1 MGKLVAVAAFATG
14 LCCGQILTSFGV
26 VLPEKSALCSL
37 ASLGPFAVSTP
48 EALGIPRPLSNYL
61 APNNTPTPL
70 TATFEQGFGTA
81 IACTTHSSGT
91 SIVGSIS
98 KLDLLPWSTFVVC
111 FRQKTYTR
119 NQGKTEGRQKPF
131 LFCASFWRNR
141 DGGNRDGRDRDQLG
155 ASLADPIMEAVECR
169 PAKSQLC
176 VAPHVVFD
184 SANGLNALGS
194 CRCPKKTSLGQGT
207 LCSPN
212 ALPGCWGNRGS
223 TSKGIEPKGALT
235 PPMLCQ
241 CIGDTKRLP

>member
-1 MGKLVAVAAFATG
+1 MALVVAAFATG

-91 SIVGSIS
+91 SIVRSIS

-111 FRQKTYTR
+111 LRQKTYVR
-119 NQGKTEGRQKPF
+119 NQGKTEGRQK
-131 LFCASFWRNR
+131 LFCVVCHS
-141 DGGNRDGRDRDQLG
+141 GGTV
-155 ASLADPIMEAVECR
+155 MVETMT
-169 PAKSQLC
+169 SET
-176 VAPHVVFD
+176 V
-184 SANGLNALGS
+184 
-194 CRCPKKTSLGQGT
+194 TSLVPASRFPSWRQLSAGQQRA
-207 LCSPN
+207 N
-212 ALPGCWGNRGS
+212 FV
-223 TSKGIEPKGALT
+223 
-235 PPMLCQ
+235 
-241 CIGDTKRLP
+241 